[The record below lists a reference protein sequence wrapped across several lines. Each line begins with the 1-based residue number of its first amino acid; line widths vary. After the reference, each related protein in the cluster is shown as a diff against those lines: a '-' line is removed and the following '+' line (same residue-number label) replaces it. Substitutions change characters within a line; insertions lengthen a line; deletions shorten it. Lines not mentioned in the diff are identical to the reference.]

1 MIPQRAILSRLR
13 ALWKKGFILT
23 LFSEGNYS
31 QLWSRKMRLG
41 QLLMW
46 IVLYHLLIISIIVTA
61 VVFTPLHIWLSGG
74 DVVDKAEVLELEK
87 KLADIHRQL
96 VQHEQYIEGLKKR
109 WTHQAESAQ
118 EVLKKQV
125 PVLPQKRG
133 IAARSKADSLL
144 RQEMEAQLTS
154 QKPRAIPVAVETR
167 SHPVVHFTPP
177 IRGKI
182 SAPFMVERDHFGID
196 IIAPKNTPVLATLPG
211 HVIVA
216 DWTATTGYTI
226 GIQHDNNI
234 VSFYKHNSRL
244 LKEIGDFVQ
253 AGEAIAIIG
262 NSGILTSGPHLH
274 FELWIDGAPVN
285 PQHYMNFQ

>member
-1 MIPQRAILSRLR
+1 MHSLRDILPRIRS
-13 ALWKKGFILT
+13 LWRKGFILT

-31 QLWSRKMRLG
+31 QLWSRKLRVG
-41 QLLMW
+41 QLFLW
-46 IVLYHLLIISIIVTA
+46 LVLYHLLFIGIIVTA

-74 DVVDKAEVLELEK
+74 DVVDKTVVLDLEK

-109 WTHQAESAQ
+109 WMHRAESPQ
-118 EVLKKQV
+118 EVLKRQV

-133 IAARSKADSLL
+133 IAARSKHDSLL
-144 RQEMEAQLTS
+144 RQEMEALLTA
-154 QKPRAIPVAVETR
+154 QKPKAMPVAVGTR
-167 SHPVVHFTPP
+167 RHPVVHFTPP

-182 SAPFMVERDHFGID
+182 SAPFMVEKDHFGID

-274 FELWIDGAPVN
+274 FELWIDGTPVN

>member
-1 MIPQRAILSRLR
+1 MQSLRDIPHRIR
-13 ALWKKGFILT
+13 ALWQKGLIIS

-31 QLWSRKMRLG
+31 QVWSGKLRVG
-41 QLLMW
+41 QLLVWFLVYHLVIIGMLMTV
-46 IVLYHLLIISIIVTA
+46 VLY
-61 VVFTPLHIWLSGG
+61 TPLHIWLSGG
-74 DVVDKAEVLELEK
+74 DVVDKAEVLALEK

-96 VQHEQYIEGLKKR
+96 VQHEQYIEGLTRR
-109 WTHQAESAQ
+109 WSHRAESAQ
-118 EVLKKQV
+118 EVFKRQV
-125 PVLPQKRG
+125 PALPQKRG
-133 IAARSKADSLL
+133 IAARSRADSLL
-144 RQEMEAQLTS
+144 RQEMEALLTA
-154 QKPRAIPVAVETR
+154 QRPKAMPVANETR
-167 SHPVVHFTPP
+167 RPPLVHFTPP

-182 SAPFMVERDHFGID
+182 SAPFMVEKDHFGID